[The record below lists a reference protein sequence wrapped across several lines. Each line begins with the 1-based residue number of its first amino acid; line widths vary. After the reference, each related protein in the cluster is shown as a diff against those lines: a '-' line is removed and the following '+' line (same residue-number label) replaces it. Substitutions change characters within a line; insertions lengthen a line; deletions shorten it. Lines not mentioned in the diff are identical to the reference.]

1 MGLLITTVVAA
12 ATWIVLLSLGIKPFD
27 ALLVAILMI
36 FLAATAQPAGPVPA
50 RKSPR
55 SAARRPLH
63 PSLTRS

>member
-36 FLAATAQPAGPVPA
+36 FLAATA
-50 RKSPR
+50 RLLSPFLPGN
-55 SAARRPLH
+55 RRDVRPGDRYT
-63 PSLTRS
+63 PR